1 MSMEALLE
9 NLVEHVTCPICLDT
23 YTDPKTIACFHT
35 FCCECLKKHAL
46 ATQKQGR
53 YRCPECQADLDIP
66 KGNRFTDLPSSF
78 QHNNLLNLLAVRRN
92 SEGSAVD
99 CSICR
104 KNSAETSYCFDCQ
117 KFMCCDCVKAHELFR
132 TTAFQGHK
140 VTLLK
145 QFKTEDYEAL
155 LRRPSFCSQKQHERE
170 VMKFYCLDCQSCIC
184 QICND
189 TDHRSHDVVPLDEA
203 ADAEKA
209 KIMSEVE
216 AMKKGKEACTEILQQ
231 MEKNKQDFETSIA
244 AAKQRVSQATEKM
257 IARVKALESEAM
269 TSLENT
275 RASRMEKL
283 NSARESAQS
292 LVRQINQTVEFGND
306 LQQRRPTS
314 DVEQSKK
321 YLEER
326 LKELSQTQVPTVS
339 VSPFV
344 QFVPAW
350 SPEDL
355 SLGFA
360 TINIDGNES
369 TLESQS
375 FHAGEEAV
383 ISIYPE
389 LQKGKFRNKKHKAQA
404 EAHIE
409 PAEQIAEGSLKI
421 CEKENG
427 TFQVKFVA
435 KFPGTYKVNVIIN
448 GETLT
453 QCPLT
458 VLVMEP
464 GKTS

>member
-1 MSMEALLE
+1 MEALLE
-9 NLVEHVTCPICLDT
+9 NLVEHVICPICSDT
-23 YTDPKTIACFHT
+23 YTDPKTIACLHT

-53 YRCPECQADLDIP
+53 YRCPECQTDLDIP
-66 KGNRFTDLPSSF
+66 EGSRFTDLPSSF
-78 QHNNLLNLLAVRRN
+78 QHKNLLSLLAVRIN

-104 KNSAETSYCFDCQ
+104 KHSAETSYCFDCQ

-145 QFKTEDYEAL
+145 QFITEDYEAL
-155 LRRPSFCSQKQHERE
+155 LKRPLFCSQKQHERE
-170 VMKFYCLDCQSCIC
+170 VLKFYCFQCQSCIC

-216 AMKKGKEACTEILQQ
+216 AMKKKRETYTEILRQ
-231 MEKNKQDFETSIA
+231 METNKQDLECSLA
-244 AAKQRVSQATEKM
+244 AAKHQVSQAAEKM
-257 IARVKALESEAM
+257 IARVRALESEAI

-275 RASRMEKL
+275 RASRIEKL
-283 NSARESAQS
+283 SSARESAKS
-292 LVRQINQTVEFGND
+292 LLRQINQTVEFGND

-326 LKELSQTQVPTVS
+326 LKELSETQVPTVS

-344 QFVPAW
+344 QFVPTW
-350 SPEDL
+350 SPESL
-355 SLGFA
+355 NLGFA

-369 TLESQS
+369 TLDGQS
-375 FHAGEEAV
+375 FRAGEEGA
-383 ISIYPE
+383 ISICPKLHKDE
-389 LQKGKFRNKKHKAQA
+389 FRNKKQKVQA
-404 EAHIE
+404 EVRME
-409 PAEQIAEGSLKI
+409 PADQIASLKI
-421 CEKENG
+421 YQEENG

-435 KFPGTYKVNVIIN
+435 NVPGIYIVEVMIN
-448 GETLT
+448 GE
-453 QCPLT
+453 PLDQNPLN
-458 VLVMEP
+458 VQVMEA